1 MKDINITTE
10 INTLQ
15 MTIEQIEGGDI
26 EAIEQEEGADIE
38 ATLTHGYNLTRWL
51 TKRAYRVS
59 MMQTG
64 IVTGVADIV
73 TTGVGDD
80 KIMTILL
87 KHMQMSC

>member
-1 MKDINITTE
+1 
-10 INTLQ
+10 
-15 MTIEQIEGGDI
+15 
-26 EAIEQEEGADIE
+26 
-38 ATLTHGYNLTRWL
+38 
-51 TKRAYRVS
+51 